1 MLLDLC
7 GREAASQL
15 LWFSACTASCTQWV
29 AHWLLWAGCQLLC
42 FGVWCLH
49 WHLHWMGA
57 VRWWSEIENVRSEGG
72 WNQSGVRFSLYCEV
86 PAMSFVLDG
95 CWTGCCTGWWRQHQ
109 EDVSK
114 CAITGIFAA
123 C

>member
-7 GREAASQL
+7 GREAACQL

-29 AHWLLWAGCQLLC
+29 AHWLLCWLPIALL
-42 FGVWCLH
+42 WCLH

-57 VRWWSEIENVRSEGG
+57 VIAGGVIENVRSEGG
-72 WNQSGVRFSLYCEV
+72 WNQSGVRFSFYFKV
-86 PAMSFVLDG
+86 PAPSFVLDG

-114 CAITGIFAA
+114 CAMTGVFAA